1 MATVTNNQ
9 RSGNQN
15 YSGTARNLVPGKVK
29 RIILDGSTQEA
40 AEWGGYDA
48 VGLIY
53 FTKIK
58 QKNASKEK
66 TTNNEKKAEGN
77 KTEGEGNKEML
88 DTMKTISTLLMQLNS
103 TMQGPLIV
111 TPTNKKFQ

>member
-1 MATVTNNQ
+1 MATITNNN
-9 RSGNQN
+9 RNSNSF
-15 YSGTARNLVPGKVK
+15 YKGTNRNIVPGKVK

-58 QKNASKEK
+58 QKNVSKEK
-66 TTNNEKKAEGN
+66 TNSKAIKILN
-77 KTEGEGNKEML
+77 LFIKT
-88 DTMKTISTLLMQLNS
+88 ST
-103 TMQGPLIV
+103 
-111 TPTNKKFQ
+111 